1 MTPPGRR
8 ERRRETAG
16 SLVLIWGV
24 CGVALWQGN
33 PYWTSVATTVLMWA
47 HLCAAWNAVGG
58 MVGQISFG
66 NAAFFGIGA
75 YTSTFLAAR
84 YGLNPWMGLLAG
96 GLLAAAAGWCVG
108 YLPFRWRLSHL
119 VFALLTMAAGF
130 VLQFTVNGTPAL
142 GGTNGLYINAP
153 ASLANLRF
161 DQPAGY
167 LLTIAAFA
175 SVTVLA
181 IGFLWQARRGYF
193 WRAVRDNE
201 DAAAAAGIGLFRVK
215 QEALALSAF
224 ATAAAGTFYAQ
235 QIGYIDPHSVL
246 GVDVAIQILLF
257 AVVGGAGTQL
267 GPVIGPLL
275 LVPLG
280 EALRLGLGGTAAAEL
295 HHFAYGA
302 ALVAVILLWPGGVV
316 GGLRQALRKWRGGAR
331 PAPQTMLEP
340 EVVARGV
347 DATQDAT
354 PDAQRDAARPAAPAA
369 AAAAASQPALIEVRG
384 VGKRF
389 GGLQALQDVSFTV
402 QRGEILGLIGPNGAG
417 KTTLFSILGGFHGP
431 SAGQVSCGGERI
443 DGLTPDAVCRR
454 GIARTF
460 QIAQSFPSLTVYD
473 TVLTAALVRHG
484 LAAAQVLAER
494 VLRRTG
500 LWARRAALGA
510 DITLAEQRRLE
521 IARALATE
529 PTVLLLDE
537 SMAGLTPRETD
548 AALELLRSLRDEGLT
563 IVLIEHV
570 MRAVMNV
577 CDRLVVLDAGRV
589 LASGTPAAVA
599 ADPQVIRAYLGA
611 RGPRP

>member
-1 MTPPGRR
+1 LTPPGRR
-8 ERRRETAG
+8 ERRGETAW
-16 SLVLIWGV
+16 SLALIWCV
-24 CGVALWQGN
+24 CGVALWHGN
-33 PYWTSVATTVLMWA
+33 PYWISVATTVLMWV

-84 YGLNPWMGLLAG
+84 FGLNPWLGLLAG
-96 GLLAAAAGWCVG
+96 GVLAAAAGWCVG

-130 VLQFTVNGTPAL
+130 VLQFTVNGVQAL
-142 GGTNGLYINAP
+142 GGTNGLFINTP
-153 ASLANLRF
+153 ASLTNLRF

-175 SVTVLA
+175 SVTVLG
-181 IGFLWQARRGYF
+181 IGLLFQARHGYF

-201 DAAAAAGIGLFRVK
+201 DAAVAAGIGLFRVK

-280 EALRLGLGGTAAAEL
+280 EALRLALGGTAAAEL

-316 GGLRQALRKWRGGAR
+316 GGVRKALRARRGSA
-331 PAPQTMLEP
+331 Q
-340 EVVARGV
+340 V
-347 DATQDAT
+347 DAGPLPEPVAVA
-354 PDAQRDAARPAAPAA
+354 PPPAAP
-369 AAAAASQPALIEVRG
+369 QPPAPSAPSAPNHTLIEIRG
-384 VGKRF
+384 LYKRF

-402 QRGEILGLIGPNGAG
+402 RRGEILGLIGPNGAG
-417 KTTLFSILGGFHGP
+417 KTTLFSILSGFHTP
-431 SAGQVSCGGERI
+431 NSGQVICGGERI
-443 DGLTPDAVCRR
+443 DGLPPHEICHR

-473 TVLTAALVRHG
+473 TVLTAALVRHR
-484 LAAAQVLAER
+484 LDAAQALAQAVL
-494 VLRRTG
+494 LRTG
-500 LWARRAALGA
+500 LWSRRAALGA

-529 PTVLLLDE
+529 PIVLLLDE
-537 SMAGLTPRETD
+537 SMAGLTPRETE
-548 AALELLRSLRDEGLT
+548 AALQLLRSLRDEGLT

-577 CDRLVVLDAGRV
+577 CDRLVVLDAGCL

-611 RGPRP
+611 RGQRP

>member
-1 MTPPGRR
+1 MPPGRG
-8 ERRRETAG
+8 ERRKETAL
-16 SLVLIWGV
+16 SLALIW
-24 CGVALWQGN
+24 CVAAAALAYGN
-33 PYWTSVATTVLMWA
+33 PYWISVATTVLMWV
-47 HLCAAWNAVGG
+47 HLCAAWNTVGG

-75 YTSTFLAAR
+75 YTSTFLASKF
-84 YGLNPWMGLLAG
+84 GLNPWLGMLAG
-96 GLLAAAAGWCVG
+96 GALAAAAGWCVG

-130 VLQFTVNGTPAL
+130 VLQFTVNGVQAL
-142 GGTNGLYINAP
+142 GGTNGLFINSP
-153 ASLANLRF
+153 SSLANLRF
-161 DQPAGY
+161 DQPEGY

-181 IGFLWQARRGYF
+181 VGVLFQARRGYF

-215 QEALALSAF
+215 QETLALSAF

-235 QIGYIDPHSVL
+235 QIGYIDSHSVL

-275 LVPLG
+275 LIPLG
-280 EALRLGLGGTAAAEL
+280 EALRLALGGTAAAEL

-302 ALVAVILLWPGGVV
+302 ALVAVILLWPGGIV
-316 GGLRQALRKWRGGAR
+316 GGVRKALQALRGSALADAR
-331 PAPQTMLEP
+331 PLPERATVAPP
-340 EVVARGV
+340 R
-347 DATQDAT
+347 
-354 PDAQRDAARPAAPAA
+354 AAPRPAAPTVA
-369 AAAAASQPALIEVRG
+369 PNRILIKVSG
-384 VGKRF
+384 LDKHF
-389 GGLQALQDVSFTV
+389 GGLQALLDVSFTV

-417 KTTLFSILGGFHGP
+417 KTTLFSILGGFQTP
-431 SAGQVSCGGERI
+431 SAGQVICDGERI
-443 DGLTPDAVCRR
+443 DGLPPHEICRR

-473 TVLTAALVRHG
+473 TVLTAALVRHR
-484 LAAAQVLAER
+484 LDAAQALAEA
-494 VLRRTG
+494 VLLRTG
-500 LWARRAALGA
+500 LWTRRAALGA

-521 IARALATE
+521 LARALATE
-529 PTVLLLDE
+529 PAVLLLDE

-548 AALELLRSLRDEGLT
+548 AALQLLRSLRDEGLT

-570 MRAVMNV
+570 MRAVMKV
-577 CDRLVVLDAGRV
+577 CDRLVVLDAGRL

-599 ADPQVIRAYLGA
+599 ADPQVVRAYLGA
-611 RGPRP
+611 RGQQS

>member
-1 MTPPGRR
+1 LTPPGRR
-8 ERRRETAG
+8 ARRGETAW
-16 SLVLIWGV
+16 SLALIWCV
-24 CGVALWQGN
+24 CGVALWHGN
-33 PYWTSVATTVLMWA
+33 PYWISVATTVLMWV

-84 YGLNPWMGLLAG
+84 FGLNPWLGLLAG
-96 GLLAAAAGWCVG
+96 GVLAAAAGWCVG

-130 VLQFTVNGTPAL
+130 VLQFTVNGVQAL
-142 GGTNGLYINAP
+142 GGTNGLFINTP
-153 ASLANLRF
+153 ASLTNLRF

-181 IGFLWQARRGYF
+181 VGFLFQARRGYF

-215 QEALALSAF
+215 QETLALSAF

-257 AVVGGAGTQL
+257 AIVGGAGTQL

-280 EALRLGLGGTAAAEL
+280 EALRLALGGTAAAEL

-316 GGLRQALRKWRGGAR
+316 GGVRKALQARRGSAPADDVRPGPEPAVAPPQAVPS
-331 PAPQTMLEP
+331 PAPP
-340 EVVARGV
+340 S
-347 DATQDAT
+347 
-354 PDAQRDAARPAAPAA
+354 PAAPAA
-369 AAAAASQPALIEVRG
+369 APKHTLIEVRNLD
-384 VGKRF
+384 KRF
-389 GGLQALQDVSFTV
+389 GGLQALQDVSFSV
-402 QRGEILGLIGPNGAG
+402 PRGEILGLIGPNGAG
-417 KTTLFSILGGFHGP
+417 KTTLFSILGGFQTP
-431 SAGQVSCGGERI
+431 SAGQVIYGGERI
-443 DGLTPDAVCRR
+443 DGLPPHEICRR

-473 TVLTAALVRHG
+473 TVLTAALVRHRLQSAQA
-484 LAAAQVLAER
+484 LAQAVL
-494 VLRRTG
+494 LRTG
-500 LWARRAALGA
+500 LWTRRAALGA

-529 PTVLLLDE
+529 PAVLLLDE

-548 AALELLRSLRDEGLT
+548 AALQLLRSLRDKGLT

-577 CDRLVVLDAGRV
+577 CDRLVVLDAGRL
-589 LASGTPAAVA
+589 LASGTPSAVA
-599 ADPQVIRAYLGA
+599 ADPQVVRAYLGA
-611 RGPRP
+611 RGQQP